1 MSVSRLMFR
10 SASGTAP
17 GAALRRAAVHPA
29 AAPLATLLAGAAG
42 AAYLWNT
49 NPHES
54 GHWLP
59 RCPFNWLTGLLC
71 PACGG
76 TRMAYDLMHGQFT
89 AAFHDNAVLLLAGLP
104 LAAWMGGRWLV
115 AGLRGRRYRPELGAR
130 GNALVIAVA
139 VVWCVA
145 RNIVG

>member
-1 MSVSRLMFR
+1 MSQLTGRF
-10 SASGTAP
+10 P
-17 GAALRRAAVHPA
+17 GPPALRRVVAHPA
-29 AAPLATLLAGAAG
+29 AAPSAALLAGAAG

-49 NPHES
+49 DPHES

-76 TRMAYDLMHGQFT
+76 TRMAYDLMHGHLT
-89 AAFHDNAVLLLAGLP
+89 AAFHDNALLLAGLP

-115 AGLRGRRYRPELGAR
+115 DGLRGRRYRPALGPGGTAVVL
-130 GNALVIAVA
+130 GVAVA
-139 VVWCVA
+139 WCVA